1 MPEKLHRQRRQQM
14 KQLLIR
20 LSKADHK
27 ALKQLALDRDTSMN
41 TLILQ
46 MIEIL
51 VKKEEVEK

>member
-1 MPEKLHRQRRQQM
+1 M